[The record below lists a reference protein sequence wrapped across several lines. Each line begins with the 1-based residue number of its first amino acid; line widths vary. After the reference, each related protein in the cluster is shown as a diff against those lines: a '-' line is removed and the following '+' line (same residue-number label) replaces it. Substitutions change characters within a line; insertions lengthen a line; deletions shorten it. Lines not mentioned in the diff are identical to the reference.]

1 MHLYVRSSNNDLPV
15 VKIETMSPSTIHHKR
30 STQIN
35 DAPPPKLF
43 KSLSILKIEHEHPDQ
58 FSSALVHEVRNP
70 LSNINLATQ
79 MLKSLMIDDNQKLY
93 LDIILRGSERISG
106 ILTDLLASYKPDEHE
121 AEKYSIHELLEE
133 VLEMTKDRF
142 ILKKI
147 TVKKKFTA
155 MNDEIAI
162 SRPKMKIALTNI
174 IINAVEAMTPG
185 KGELKLV
192 TKLIGGGFKIFIED
206 NGCGISRKD
215 LKKIFKPYYT
225 NKPGGMG
232 LGLATTYNILRNN
245 CVGIN
250 VESEE
255 GHGTRFVL
263 SFNKNQGYNS
273 VH

>member
-1 MHLYVRSSNNDLPV
+1 MHLYGRSSNSERPQ
-15 VKIETMSPSTIHHKR
+15 VKIETMSPSTIHQKR

-35 DAPPPKLF
+35 DSQPPKLF
-43 KSLSILKIEHEHPDQ
+43 KSLSVLKIENEQPDQ

-79 MLKSLMIDDNQKLY
+79 MLKSLAIDDNQKLY

-121 AEKYSIHELLEE
+121 EEKYSIHALLDE

-142 ILKKI
+142 MMKKI
-147 TVKKKFTA
+147 TVKKKYTA
-155 MNDEIAI
+155 MNDKIAV
-162 SRPKMKIALTNI
+162 SRIKMKIALTNI

-185 KGELKLV
+185 KGELKLI
-192 TKLIGGGFKIFIED
+192 TKFIDGGYKIFIED
-206 NGCGISRKD
+206 NGCGISRKN
-215 LKKIFKPYYT
+215 LKNIFKPYYT
-225 NKPGGMG
+225 NKPGGLG

-245 CVGIN
+245 CVGVN

-255 GHGTRFVL
+255 GNGTRFIL
-263 SFNKNQGYNS
+263 SFDKNQGYNS
-273 VH
+273 FH